1 MPNLDRLLS
10 DRPELFAFMMLL
22 LGAFV
27 TRWSANRAPATRV
40 ITRVPVFLAFTYFL
54 FRAHQV
60 PYLAAIPPVDA
71 LERIFGDC
79 MRAIWWFWV
88 ASIGANLVHQFSF
101 RNARLTAHR
110 FFSELA
116 VAGIYLLAFLGLI
129 TFVFNFP
136 VQGILVTSG
145 AVAVILGLALQS
157 SLGDVF
163 YGIVLNLGKP
173 YREGDWISLD
183 NGVEGR
189 VLEMNWRATH
199 MLTLNEDVVIVP
211 NSVVGKSKIINS
223 SSPSRVHGTT
233 ITILLAPDTSP
244 ATARRLLADAIKACN
259 LVLAAPQPLVV
270 IRSMNQDGLLIET
283 TFFTREIKLSLDAQ
297 NQVYEKVF
305 RCLGAAGIGLGSRTS
320 ALQQHAPDPALPVPG
335 ESQRLVRFTP
345 VFSRLPASE
354 SAAIAAAM
362 VREAFEVGTTIIER
376 DVKSEA
382 MYVVY
387 SGVLSAT
394 RETGGQTTEIG
405 RMCATDHF
413 GAGGLLNGKP
423 SSVKV
428 TALTLAV
435 VYRLDK
441 KDLMRLVEAMPGF
454 AAGLNRELAARQ
466 LLATSPHTSDLE
478 SEDSLANWFSNL
490 FRRPVAEEVGR
501 PRREG

>member
-1 MPNLDRLLS
+1 MLDFDRMLT
-10 DRPELFAFMMLL
+10 DRPELFAFVTLL
-22 LGAFV
+22 LGAFI
-27 TRWSANRAPATRV
+27 TRWSAKRAPATRV
-40 ITRVPVFLAFTYFL
+40 VTRVPVFLAFTYFL

-60 PYLAAIPPVDA
+60 PYLAATPPADA
-71 LERIFGDC
+71 LERILGDC

-101 RNARLTAHR
+101 RGARLTVHR
-110 FFSELA
+110 FFSELTI
-116 VAGIYLLAFLGLI
+116 AGIYLLAFLGLI

-157 SLGDVF
+157 SLSDVF

-233 ITILLAPDTSP
+233 ITMLLAPDTSP
-244 ATARRLLADAIKACN
+244 ATARRLLADAIKGCN
-259 LVLAAPQPLVV
+259 LVLTAPPPLVV
-270 IRSMNQDGLLIET
+270 IRSMNQDGLSIET
-283 TFFTREIKLSLDAQ
+283 TFFTREIKLSLEAQ

-305 RCLGAAGIGLGSRTS
+305 RCLGAMGIGFGSRTT
-320 ALQQHAPDPALPVPG
+320 ALQQRALDPAVLLPG
-335 ESQRLVRFTP
+335 ESQRLVTFTP

-354 SAAIAAAM
+354 RAAIASAM
-362 VREAFEVGTTIIER
+362 VREAFEAGTTIIER

-394 RETGGQTTEIG
+394 REIGGQITEIG

-423 SSVKV
+423 STVKV
-428 TALTLAV
+428 TALTLTV

-441 KDLMRLVEAMPGF
+441 KDLLRLVEAMPGF

-466 LLATSPHTSDLE
+466 LLATSPHTSGPE
-478 SEDSLANWFSNL
+478 SEDNLANWFSNL
-490 FRRPVAEEVGR
+490 FRRPTDEQAGGS
-501 PRREG
+501 RRSD